1 MVRKNIK
8 NVKIQLPLTKIMENN
23 NLISRRVLVKSS
35 VLGII
40 SVSFNSVLFGK
51 DILTKVEDNR
61 PVIMES
67 ERYPAITEE
76 LANEVVAVSHF
87 DLNKLKDLV
96 DKRPELANAAWDWG
110 FGDWETAIG
119 AASHVGR
126 NDIIEYLISKGA
138 KPDIFTFAA
147 LGSYSTVK
155 KMIKYMPV
163 LRKTLGPHGIS
174 LLQHA
179 KNGESKT
186 RDSKK
191 LIEYL
196 TKLGDADGFAYQTI
210 ADDEKTK
217 YVGDYKY
224 GEGEFD
230 GFSVKVNSRNK
241 LLFGKLGRFGGSL
254 LKIGE
259 HTFTYNGA
267 PSVKISFQTTD
278 DQIVSL
284 TVSEPGLT
292 LIANRI

>member
-1 MVRKNIK
+1 
-8 NVKIQLPLTKIMENN
+8 MENN
-23 NLISRRVLVKSS
+23 NLISRRALMKGSG
-35 VLGII
+35 LGII
-40 SVSFNSVLFGK
+40 GVSFNNVLFGK
-51 DILTKVEDNR
+51 DILTKVEGNR
-61 PVIMES
+61 PIIMES
-67 ERYPAITEE
+67 ERYPAIAEE

-87 DLNKLKDLV
+87 DLNKLKVLV

-126 NDIIEYLISKGA
+126 NDIIEYLISRGA

-155 KMIKYMPV
+155 KMIKCMPV
-163 LRKTLGPHGIS
+163 LLKTLGPHGIS

-179 KNGESKT
+179 KNGENKT

-210 ADDEKTK
+210 ADDEKQK

-241 LLFGKLGRFGGSL
+241 LSFGKLGRFGGSL

-267 PSVKISFQTTD
+267 PSVKISFQATD

-284 TVSEPGLT
+284 TVSEPALT

>member
-1 MVRKNIK
+1 
-8 NVKIQLPLTKIMENN
+8 MENI
-23 NLISRRVLVKSS
+23 NLISRRGLVKSS

-40 SVSFNSVLFGK
+40 SVSFNNVLFGK
-51 DILTKVEDNR
+51 GILDTGEGNR
-61 PVIMES
+61 PIVKEPK
-67 ERYPAITEE
+67 RYPAITEE

-126 NDIIEYLISKGA
+126 IDIVEYLISKGA
-138 KPDIFTFAA
+138 KPDIFSFAA
-147 LGSYSTVK
+147 LGSYTTVK
-155 KMIKYMPV
+155 SMIKFMPG
-163 LRKTLGPHGIS
+163 LQKTLGPHGIS

-179 KNGESKT
+179 TNGESKT

-196 TKLGDADGFAYQTI
+196 TKLGDADGFEYQTI
-210 ADDEKTK
+210 SDEEKQK
-217 YVGDYKY
+217 YFADYKY

-230 GFSVKVNSRNK
+230 GFTVKVNSQKK
-241 LLFGKLGRFGGSL
+241 LLFGKLGRSGGSL

-278 DQIVSL
+278 DQIVSM
-284 TVSEPGLT
+284 TVSEPELT
-292 LIANRI
+292 LIAKRI